1 MTVCDIVEIVGI
13 AASCVVVVSAVRLVL
28 ATSAAQSVGRQ
39 VKLPG
44 AVTVALGASSAIVV
58 AGHVNLLSTHGFGV
72 ITLASPSAACMAIV
86 GSSILAS
93 PAARGAAARRD
104 QAEDLRSATAPCVCD
119 EGPLD
124 VSVLSSEWAEARR
137 CIEHGWRRELRLEV
151 SRRELV
157 SWIAH
162 DLRSPLAGLR
172 AMAEALED
180 GIAEEPARF
189 HRRIRT
195 EVDRMARMVDD
206 LLELSRSHGGVLH
219 PAFEPIA
226 LRDLVS
232 EAIGAADPLA
242 SLCNV
247 RLGGHVDSGLEVFAD
262 PAGLSRVMS
271 NLVTNAIRH
280 TPADGVVEISGYSVL
295 GGVEVSIS
303 DGCGGLCDQDMARV
317 FDIGWQGSLPRSRWD
332 TGLGRGTG
340 LGLAIVKGIVEAHR
354 GRVHV
359 ENLAASAGCR
369 FVVTLP
375 A

>member
-1 MTVCDIVEIVGI
+1 
-13 AASCVVVVSAVRLVL
+13 
-28 ATSAAQSVGRQ
+28 
-39 VKLPG
+39 
-44 AVTVALGASSAIVV
+44 
-58 AGHVNLLSTHGFGV
+58 
-72 ITLASPSAACMAIV
+72 
-86 GSSILAS
+86 
-93 PAARGAAARRD
+93 
-104 QAEDLRSATAPCVCD
+104 
-119 EGPLD
+119 
-124 VSVLSSEWAEARR
+124 
-137 CIEHGWRRELRLEV
+137 
-151 SRRELV
+151 
-157 SWIAH
+157 
-162 DLRSPLAGLR
+162 
-172 AMAEALED
+172 MAEALED
-180 GIAEEPARF
+180 GIAEEPARL
-189 HRRIRT
+189 HGRIRT

-206 LLELSRSHGGVLH
+206 LFELSRSHGGVLH
-219 PAFEPIA
+219 PAFEPVA

-242 SLCNV
+242 RSCNV
-247 RLGGHVDSGLEVFAD
+247 RLGGHVDSGLEVVAD

-303 DGCGGLCDQDMARV
+303 DGCGGLRDQDMARV
-317 FDIGWQGSLPRSRWD
+317 FDIGWQGSPPRALWD

-340 LGLAIVKGIVEAHR
+340 LGLAIVRGIVEAHS